1 MSAFTAEDKRTKIK
15 IVVSKHK
22 QIILEQ
28 NIRITYYILVLETAV
43 ITIKHVFFISKGT
56 VVITILLKDFIR
68 IRHRNTRLRIST

>member
-28 NIRITYYILVLETAV
+28 NIRITYYILALETAV

-56 VVITILLKDFIR
+56 VVITIFLKDFIR